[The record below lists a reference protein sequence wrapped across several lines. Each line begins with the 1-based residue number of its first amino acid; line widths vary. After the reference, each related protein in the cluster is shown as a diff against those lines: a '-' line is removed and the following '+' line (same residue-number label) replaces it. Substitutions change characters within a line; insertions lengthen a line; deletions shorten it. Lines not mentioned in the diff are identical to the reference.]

1 MHEFISSGING
12 LNMGVGGFT
21 ATHFS
26 DLINSSQKVSAPQIP
41 VESKERAKGSR
52 GSQRKQMLAS

>member
-21 ATHFS
+21 ATHFT
-26 DLINSSQKVSAPQIP
+26 DLINKNQKLGQTQNAI
-41 VESKERAKGSR
+41 E
-52 GSQRKQMLAS
+52 